1 MVGGRLP
8 KGFTDLDNNNLIEIL
23 YRFEFPERPGALMK
37 FLKNMK
43 PDWSISVFHYRNH
56 GADVGRIVIGVL
68 INHNNIIEWYE
79 FVKNLG
85 YKYWDESNNKT
96 YKLFLGAS
104 TQRRRYSSLDLKIII
119 DQLIPKENNEI
130 CHSLVTKIEAVLYL
144 KGKPVSKKTLSE
156 ITNSDINS
164 VSDAIKQLY
173 DKYSNPSSALE
184 IINNNSLISL
194 ELKHSLNEY
203 VEDLLP
209 AELKTAVLRT
219 LAVIA
224 IKKKLLQSDLI
235 ILRGSSAYDHIK
247 ELLEKNF
254 IIKRKQ
260 KDGRS
265 FWLSL
270 SDKFYQRFAVSNEF
284 LSKIGESK
292 K

>member
-1 MVGGRLP
+1 M
-8 KGFTDLDNNNLIEIL
+8 
-23 YRFEFPERPGALMK
+23 
-37 FLKNMK
+37 
-43 PDWSISVFHYRNH
+43 
-56 GADVGRIVIGVL
+56 
-68 INHNNIIEWYE
+68 
-79 FVKNLG
+79 
-85 YKYWDESNNKT
+85 
-96 YKLFLGAS
+96 
-104 TQRRRYSSLDLKIII
+104 
-119 DQLIPKENNEI
+119 
-130 CHSLVTKIEAVLYL
+130 TKIEAVLYL

-156 ITNSDINS
+156 LTSSDINS
-164 VSDAIKQLY
+164 VNDAIKELS
-173 DKYSNPSSALE
+173 DKYSHSSSALE
-184 IINNNSLISL
+184 IIINNSQISL

-219 LAVIA
+219 LAIIA

-247 ELLEKNF
+247 ELIEKKF

-265 FWLSL
+265 YWLSL
-270 SDKFYQRFAVSNEF
+270 SDKFFQTFAVSNEF